1 MFYDLKIKSFLT
13 QMSAMM
19 NIFIFG
25 ANVEFHLFALTYMN
39 SNRLKK
45 NQFNKTKIKITI
57 SNSET

>member
-13 QMSAMM
+13 QMSAAMM

-25 ANVEFHLFALTYMN
+25 ANVEFNAFAQTYMN

-45 NQFNKTKIKITI
+45 NQFNKTK
-57 SNSET
+57 